1 MEIREREVIERRL
14 AMEAELEAALIAKA
28 EERERLMAIQEQ
40 QTLEQRRALEA
51 ELMALEGKE
60 QLYREMLSRTPEQER
75 ALMQAEAPEA
85 FLLSEAV
92 PFPLLDGR
100 KATLPEEELIDLM
113 MDIASTDPDNEVRKA
128 AIRSIG
134 RLGSEAA
141 AEALVQLYDSQDDIG
156 LKKTVLSSLGW
167 SRMSNTRI
175 LNKLKNIAGSDPN
188 PELRKAALLGLAGLP
203 GDDGVSALIS
213 IYDQTQ
219 EKDLKKFIIRY
230 LSQGR
235 SDEALEKLKDIA
247 RSDADASLRLE
258 AVRSLGSVHRGPMI
272 GYADAPVFAEPYL
285 HAMPMPVPAPD
296 PPETPKPPEPP
307 KKKKN

>member
-1 MEIREREVIERRL
+1 
-14 AMEAELEAALIAKA
+14 
-28 EERERLMAIQEQ
+28 
-40 QTLEQRRALEA
+40 
-51 ELMALEGKE
+51 
-60 QLYREMLSRTPEQER
+60 
-75 ALMQAEAPEA
+75 
-85 FLLSEAV
+85 
-92 PFPLLDGR
+92 
-100 KATLPEEELIDLM
+100 
-113 MDIASTDPDNEVRKA
+113 
-128 AIRSIG
+128 
-134 RLGSEAA
+134 
-141 AEALVQLYDSQDDIG
+141 
-156 LKKTVLSSLGW
+156 
-167 SRMSNTRI
+167 
-175 LNKLKNIAGSDPN
+175 LKNIVGSDPN